1 MWTSERGLQQLRPGG
16 AEGTLLGPVGG
27 IGLCSDLQEHLRNE
41 DVWGLGLLGLCCLSG
56 WK

>member
-1 MWTSERGLQQLRPGG
+1 VQQLRPGG
-16 AEGTLLGPVGG
+16 AEGTLLSLLGPVGG